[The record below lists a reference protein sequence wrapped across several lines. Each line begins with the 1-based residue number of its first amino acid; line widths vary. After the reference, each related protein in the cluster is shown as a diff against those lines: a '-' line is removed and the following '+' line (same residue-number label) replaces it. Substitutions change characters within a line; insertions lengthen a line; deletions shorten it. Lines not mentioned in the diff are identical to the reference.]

1 VWLFSDNRDSKQRGN
16 GETGKWGNRKSWLIK
31 LMASME
37 VVMQE
42 YTNDKIT
49 IRYDENVCIH
59 AGKCVQGLPQVF
71 DVNQNP
77 WINVS
82 GADVE
87 AIKRTI
93 KQCPS
98 GALTLE
104 EKK

>member
-1 VWLFSDNRDSKQRGN
+1 
-16 GETGKWGNRKSWLIK
+16 
-31 LMASME
+31 ME

-42 YTNDKIT
+42 YSNDTIT
-49 IRYDENVCIH
+49 VRYDEKVCIH
-59 AGKCVQGLPQVF
+59 AGKCVQSLPQVF
-71 DVNQNP
+71 NVNQNP